1 MQKSI
6 FCKYLILFITCI
18 SEIYLD
24 SSISTENSLIIDD
37 YRLLCAGHPIDTK
50 RGRLCMYHKESM
62 SVQVF
67 KVS

>member
-6 FCKYLILFITCI
+6 FSKYLILFITCI

-24 SSISTENSLIIDD
+24 SSVSTENSLIIDD
-37 YRLLCAGHPIDTK
+37 YILLRADHPIDTK

-62 SVQVF
+62 SAQVF